1 MKKMLFLLIFLVGCA
16 GIQIPPEPKYE
27 KMSVYTFEGGIIC
40 FDKENADLLRE
51 NIKLLREYQAD
62 LLRLLRKEE
71 R

>member
-1 MKKMLFLLIFLVGCA
+1 MKKMLFLFIFLVGCA

-27 KMSVYTFEGGIIC
+27 KMSVYNFEGGTIC
-40 FDKENADLLRE
+40 FDKENAELLRE

-62 LLRLLRKEE
+62 LLRLLKKEE

>member
-1 MKKMLFLLIFLVGCA
+1 MKKMLFLLIFVIGCA

-27 KMSVYTFEGGIIC
+27 KMSVYNFEGGTIC

-51 NIKLLREYQAD
+51 NIELMREYQAE
-62 LLRLLRKEE
+62 LLKLLKRED